1 MATTIP
7 QIRIINLPLAST
19 LLPPVTTDFIAI
31 ESEALGGRCVDVN
44 TFLSQAGATLFARN
58 PATVTDRAIATF
70 DGFSAV
76 QDRTLRNNPNATVD
90 NAGGIT
96 ATSFFSTSSERYK
109 TNILPIPGCLE
120 LVKQLQ
126 GVNFNWIPDIAI
138 MREGNADIG
147 LIAEEVN
154 KVLPVVV
161 KKTGDY
167 CEGVE
172 YSKLVPILINAVKE
186 LAAQVE
192 ELKQKINS

>member
-7 QIRIINLPLAST
+7 QIRIINLPLATT

-31 ESEALGGRCVDVN
+31 ESETLGGRCVDVN
-44 TFLSQAGATLFARN
+44 TFLSQAGAKLFARN

-70 DGFSAV
+70 DGFN
-76 QDRTLRNNPNATVD
+76 DILRNNPNATVD

>member
-1 MATTIP
+1 MAITTP
-7 QIRIINLPLAST
+7 QIRIINLPLSNP
-19 LLPPVTTDFIAI
+19 LLPPVASDFIAI
-31 ESEALGGRCVDVN
+31 ESETLGGRRVAVD
-44 TFLSQAGATLFARN
+44 TFLSEAGAKLFVRN
-58 PATVTDRAIATF
+58 PATVTDRSIPTF
-70 DGFSAV
+70 DGFNNI
-76 QDRTLRNNPNATVD
+76 LRNNPNTAID

-96 ATSFFSTSSERYK
+96 ATGFFSTSSERYK

-126 GVNFNWIPDIAI
+126 GVNFNWIPDPAI

-161 KKTGDY
+161 KKSGEH
-167 CEGVE
+167 CEGIE
-172 YSKLVPILINAVKE
+172 YSKLVPVLINAVKE

-192 ELKQKINS
+192 ELKRKINT

>member
-7 QIRIINLPLAST
+7 QIRIINLPLAT
-19 LLPPVTTDFIAI
+19 ALIPPVTTDFIAI
-31 ESEALGGRCVDVN
+31 ESETLGGRCVDVN
-44 TFLSQAGATLFARN
+44 TFLSQAGAKLFARN
-58 PATVTDRAIATF
+58 PATVTDRSIATF
-70 DGFSAV
+70 DGFN
-76 QDRTLRNNPNATVD
+76 DILRNNPNATVD

>member
-7 QIRIINLPLAST
+7 QIRIINLPLAT
-19 LLPPVTTDFIAI
+19 ALTPPVTTDFIAI
-31 ESEALGGRCVDVN
+31 ESETLGGRCVDVN
-44 TFLSQAGATLFARN
+44 TFLSQAGAKLFARN
-58 PATVTDRAIATF
+58 PATVTDRSIATF
-70 DGFSAV
+70 DGFN
-76 QDRTLRNNPNATVD
+76 DILRNNPNATVD